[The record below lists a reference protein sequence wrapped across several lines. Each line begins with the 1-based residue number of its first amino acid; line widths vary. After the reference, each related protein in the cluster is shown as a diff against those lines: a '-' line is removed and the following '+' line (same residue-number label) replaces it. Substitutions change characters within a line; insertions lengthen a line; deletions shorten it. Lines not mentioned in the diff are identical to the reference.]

1 MRVVGRVDQILQSD
15 FKRVLVWERSII
27 NILLDPLETLK
38 QVYRGL
44 LVARWWILQIGQR
57 ALELNAIN
65 IVFQKSSGNSRDERY
80 AD

>member
-65 IVFQKSSGNSRDERY
+65 IVFQKSSGNSWDERY
-80 AD
+80 AN

>member
-65 IVFQKSSGNSRDERY
+65 IVIQKSSGNSWDERY
-80 AD
+80 AN